1 MIGDYSFYNRDLSW
15 LSFNERVMMEA
26 ASPQV
31 PLMERLKFLSIF
43 SSNLDEFY
51 RVRIPAI
58 QSIYSLNKKIKHE
71 SNLLPA
77 IATKINE
84 QQEKFGQLLEG
95 NILPHL
101 KESGIYIV
109 YNEPIPEIVISDAV
123 NYFFNTIASFIKITY
138 IDKAD
143 EYFPANNK
151 LYIAVSL
158 REFDKGSIALVNI
171 PSDDIGRFFITK
183 KNETYYVVFIDDIIE
198 LCLNAIFSQK
208 SIAGVYRIKV
218 TRDAELELMDEFEGE
233 ISEKIE
239 QQINKRE
246 FGHATR
252 FLYSPLTPETVIRQ
266 LTGSLDLKHANL
278 MKGGNYHN
286 LKDFITLPQFFS
298 HLHYPPSAPSV
309 YRYAKIEGSLLLE
322 IQERDIIIHTPYYTY
337 DTVLRFFNEA
347 AIRDDVEEIY
357 TTLYRV
363 ASDSKIVNALISAAH
378 NGKKVTVFVELK
390 ARFDE
395 ANNIKWGKRMKS
407 AGVKVIYSIPGLKVH
422 AKIALIKRKH
432 EQYPYLGLLATGNLN
447 ENTARFYT
455 DHILLTAN
463 PHLLKELETL
473 FEFLSQ
479 QKKKQAKHEIAFRH
493 LLVSQFN
500 LQKKF
505 LSLIDAEIENAK
517 KGLPASITIK
527 LNNLEEKVLISRLY
541 EASNAGVKINLIVR
555 SVCCLIPGVKRMSE
569 NIMIKRIVDR
579 YLEHGRIFI
588 FHNNG
593 NKLVFLGSSD
603 WMNRNIYRRIEV
615 CFPVYEEELKNTL
628 QEIVDIQLKDNVQ
641 AVTLNHNIE
650 NIFLSS
656 DGLPVRSQSD
666 IAELLRYKQMRPDQQ
681 TMG

>member
-1 MIGDYSFYNRDLSW
+1 MNGNFSFYNRDLSW

-26 ASPQV
+26 ASPHV

-58 QSIYSLNKKIKHE
+58 QSIYSLNKKVKHE
-71 SNLLPA
+71 SNLLPS
-77 IATKINE
+77 ITATIND

-95 NILPHL
+95 TILPQL
-101 KESGIYIV
+101 KSNGIYIV
-109 YNEPIPEIVISDAV
+109 YNEPIPDAV
-123 NYFFNTIASFIKITY
+123 LNDAVSYFFNTIASFIKITY

-143 EYFPANNK
+143 EYFPANNQ
-151 LYIAVSL
+151 LNIVVCL
-158 REFDKGSIALVNI
+158 RESGKSTIALVNV

-183 KNETYYVVFIDDIIE
+183 KDDAVYVVFIDDIIE
-198 LCLNAIFSQK
+198 QCLDAIFSKK
-208 SIAGVYRIKV
+208 SVIGSYRIKV
-218 TRDAELELMDEFEGE
+218 TRDAELELMDEFEGD

-239 QQINKRE
+239 QQIHKRE

-252 FLYSPLTPETVIRQ
+252 FLYSPQTPESVINQ
-266 LTGSLDLKHANL
+266 LLGSLDLKHANL
-278 MKGGNYHN
+278 IRGGNYHN
-286 LKDFITLPQFFS
+286 LKDFITLPRFYPE
-298 HLHYPPSAPSV
+298 LHYPSTQPLNHTYP
-309 YRYAKIEGSLLLE
+309 GSLLQE
-322 IQERDIIIHTPYYTY
+322 IEERDIMIHTPYYTY

-395 ANNIKWGKRMKS
+395 ANNIKWGKRMKA
-407 AGVKVIYSIPGLKVH
+407 AGIKVIYSIPGLKVH

-432 EQYPYLGLLATGNLN
+432 EQYPLLGLLATGNLN
-447 ENTARFYT
+447 ESTAKFYT
-455 DHILLTAN
+455 DHILLTSKAG
-463 PHLLKELETL
+463 LLTELEML

-479 QKKKQAKHEIAFRH
+479 QKKKQIKREIEFRH

-505 LSLIDAEIENAK
+505 LSLIDNEIANAK

-527 LNNLEEKVLISRLY
+527 LNNLEEKVLINRLY
-541 EASNAGVKINLIVR
+541 EASEAGVEINLIVR
-555 SVCCLIPGVKRMSE
+555 SVCCLVPGINGMSD
-569 NIMIKRIVDR
+569 NILVKRIVDR

-588 FHNNG
+588 FNNNG
-593 NKLVFLGSSD
+593 NNLVFMGSSD

-615 CFPVYEEELKNTL
+615 CFPVYDEELKSIVKD
-628 QEIVDIQLKDNVQ
+628 IVDIQLRDNVQ
-641 AVTLNHNIE
+641 AVVLNHNIE
-650 NIFLSS
+650 NTFISA
-656 DGLPVRSQSD
+656 DGIPVRSQKE
-666 IAELLRYKQMRPDQQ
+666 IAAYLRGKQAISS
-681 TMG
+681 